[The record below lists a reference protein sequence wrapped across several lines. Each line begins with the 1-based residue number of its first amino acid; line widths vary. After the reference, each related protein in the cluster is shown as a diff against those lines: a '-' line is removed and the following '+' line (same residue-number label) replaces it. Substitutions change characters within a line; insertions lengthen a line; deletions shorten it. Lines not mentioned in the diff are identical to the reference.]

1 MRRVSGSGCRARG
14 CAVVSIFNDESLFRM
29 CNGTRQR
36 ECGFHAGSWVGWE
49 QIRHECQHLLCAL
62 MLL

>member
-1 MRRVSGSGCRARG
+1 
-14 CAVVSIFNDESLFRM
+14 VVSIFNDESLFRM
-29 CNGTRQR
+29 FNGTRQR

-49 QIRHECQHLLCAL
+49 QIRPGCQHLLCAL